1 MSADSL
7 SHTASLAA
15 ADPSSGAEW
24 FIVMSTGS
32 DAEQASQKREAI
44 REPLQAAGRRHRF
57 VEIGDGGIVAACDSA
72 ARLAAENGGVLVA
85 AGGDGTVNC
94 AAQAALRYGCP
105 LGVVPMG
112 TFNLFAREHGLP
124 LDPADAVA
132 ALLAGQLEPVQAGL
146 VNARVFLV
154 NASIGLYPQLLED
167 RENAK
172 KQLGKRQRWIA
183 VAAGLVSLFK
193 WRRRL
198 TLDAELDGRLTRLR
212 TPSLFVCNNRLQL
225 RRVGI
230 DEALVGNVGSGRMVA
245 LVAHR
250 LGAWGKLKLL
260 LRGLVGK
267 LGEAPEL
274 DSFGLRSLDVAVPF
288 ARRIKVSTDGEV
300 QWMTPPLRFS
310 VSPRP
315 LCVVVP
321 LPEQRKPQE

>member
-1 MSADSL
+1 MG
-7 SHTASLAA
+7 
-15 ADPSSGAEW
+15 GAEW
-24 FIVMSTGS
+24 FIVMSPCA
-32 DAEQASQKREAI
+32 DAEQARQKREVI
-44 REPLQAAGRRHRF
+44 QEPLQAAGRPHRF
-57 VEIGDGGIVAACDSA
+57 VEIGDGGIVAACDDA

-94 AAQAALRYGCP
+94 AAQAALRYNCP

-124 LDPADAVA
+124 LDPADAVD
-132 ALLAGQLEPVQAGL
+132 ALLAGEPEPVQAGL

-154 NASIGLYPQLLED
+154 NASVGLYPQLLED

-193 WRRRL
+193 WRWRM
-198 TLDAELDGRLTRLR
+198 TLDAELDGQLTRLR
-212 TPSLFVCNNRLQL
+212 TPGLFVCNNRLQL

-230 DEALVGNVGSGRMVA
+230 DEKLVDAVGCGHMTALVS
-245 LVAHR
+245 HR
-250 LGAWGKLKLL
+250 LGAWSKLKLL
-260 LRGLVGK
+260 VLGLAGK
-267 LGEAPEL
+267 LGDAPEL
-274 DSFGLRSLDVAVPF
+274 DSFSVRSLDVAVPF

-300 QWMTPPLRFS
+300 QWMTLPLRFS

-315 LCVVVP
+315 LCVV
-321 LPEQRKPQE
+321 LPPPQQGNPTQ

>member
-1 MSADSL
+1 M
-7 SHTASLAA
+7 
-15 ADPSSGAEW
+15 GGGEW
-24 FIVMSTGS
+24 FIVMSPGA
-32 DAEQASQKREAI
+32 DAEEANLKREAI
-44 REPLQAAGRRHRF
+44 RAPLQAAGRLHRF
-57 VEIGDGGIVAACDSA
+57 VEIGVGGIVAACDGA

-94 AAQAALRYGCP
+94 AAQAALRYNCP

-124 LDPADAVA
+124 PDPADAVD
-132 ALLAGQLEPVQAGL
+132 ALLAGKPEPVQAGL

-154 NASIGLYPQLLED
+154 NASVGLYPQLLED

-183 VAAGLVSLFK
+183 VASGLVSLFR
-193 WRRRL
+193 WRWRM

-212 TPSLFVCNNRLQL
+212 TPGLFVCNNRLQL

-230 DEALVGNVGSGRMVA
+230 DEKLVDAVGCGRMTALVS
-245 LVAHR
+245 HR
-250 LGAWGKLKLL
+250 LGAWSKLKLL
-260 LRGLVGK
+260 LLGLAGK
-267 LGEAPEL
+267 LGDAPEL
-274 DSFGLRSLDVAVPF
+274 DSFSVRSLDVAVPF

-300 QWMTPPLRFS
+300 QWMTLPLRFA

-315 LCVVVP
+315 LCVVLP
-321 LPEQRKPQE
+321 PPEQREPPE